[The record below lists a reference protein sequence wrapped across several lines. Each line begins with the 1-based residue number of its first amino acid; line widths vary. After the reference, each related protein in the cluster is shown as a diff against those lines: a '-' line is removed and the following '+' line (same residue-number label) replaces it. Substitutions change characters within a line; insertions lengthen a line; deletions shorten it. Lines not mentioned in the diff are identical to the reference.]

1 MSAKV
6 ADFIIIGAGLTGLSL
21 GWELKQHKSELD
33 IMILDKS
40 ISCGGRMATRRIGDI
55 KFDHG
60 AQFIKNKDVAQ
71 RLINLW
77 QSEGVSRKFPSEW
90 VDAICGKSGI
100 TQLTKSV
107 ASQLDV
113 IYNQKVAVL
122 KNDNSHWTV
131 FTEDG
136 YSYKAKQVLLTT
148 PLPQALEVMQNSNL
162 SFEADLSSVQYSK
175 AIVLLISSDSD
186 VLNSSFNYRENFD
199 EDIFSIISQHAK
211 GNSPSPAWTVVMSA
225 DWSERHFSLPDD
237 QILSEAKKVVEM
249 KLPSL
254 GINNIDLKKWK
265 YGQPEKI
272 WKNLFENPHPGLYL
286 AGDAFGGP
294 SLTGALK
301 SSYGLIRHLTHH
313 E

>member
-6 ADFIIIGAGLTGLSL
+6 ADYIIIGAGLTGLSL
-21 GWELKQHKSELD
+21 GWELKQHNSELD
-33 IMILDKS
+33 ILILDKS
-40 ISCGGRMATRRIGDI
+40 ISCGGRMATRRVGDI

-77 QSEGVSRKFPSEW
+77 QIEGVSRKFPSEL
-90 VDAICGKSGI
+90 VDAICGESGI
-100 TQLTKSV
+100 TQLTKKI
-107 ASQLDV
+107 AGQLDV

-122 KNDNSHWTV
+122 KNDNSHWTA

-136 YSYKAKQVLLTT
+136 YSYRAKQVLLTT

-162 SFEADLSSVQYSK
+162 SFEADLSSVQYST
-175 AIVLLISSDSD
+175 AIVLLISAGND
-186 VLNSSFNYRENFD
+186 LNSSFNYQENFD
-199 EDIFSIISQHAK
+199 QQIFSISSQHAK

-254 GINNIDLKKWK
+254 HIKSIELKKWR
-265 YGQPEKI
+265 YCQPKKI

-301 SSYGLIRHLTHH
+301 SSYGLIRHLTQH

>member
-1 MSAKV
+1 MSVKV
-6 ADFIIIGAGLTGLSL
+6 TDYIIIGAGLTGLSL
-21 GWELKQHKSELD
+21 GWELMQHNSELD
-33 IMILDKS
+33 ILILDKS
-40 ISCGGRMATRRIGDI
+40 KSCGGRMATRRIGEMKI
-55 KFDHG
+55 DHG
-60 AQFIKNKDVAQ
+60 AQFLKNNDVAQ

-77 QSEGVSRKFPSEW
+77 QTEGVSRKFPSDQ
-90 VDAICGKSGI
+90 VDAICGESGI
-100 TQLTKSV
+100 TQLTKSI
-107 ASQLDV
+107 ASHLDV

-122 KNDNSHWTV
+122 KSDSSHWTV

-175 AIVLLISSDSD
+175 AIVLLISAGNDLS
-186 VLNSSFNYRENFD
+186 SSFNYRENFD
-199 EDIFSIISQHAK
+199 EDIFSICSQHAK

-225 DWSERHFSLPDD
+225 DWSGRHFSLPDD

-249 KLPSL
+249 KVPSL
-254 GINNIDLKKWK
+254 RIKSIELKKWR
-265 YGQPEKI
+265 YCQPEKI

-294 SLTGALK
+294 SLTGALI

>member
-1 MSAKV
+1 MSAEV
-6 ADFIIIGAGLTGLSL
+6 ADYIIIGAGLTGLSL
-21 GWELKQHKSELD
+21 GWELQQQNSDLNVL
-33 IMILDKS
+33 ILDKS
-40 ISCGGRMATRRIGDI
+40 KSCGGRMATRRIGET

-60 AQFIKNKDVAQ
+60 AQFIKNKDIAQ

-90 VDAICGKSGI
+90 VDAICGESGI
-100 TQLTKSV
+100 TQLTKNI
-107 ASQLDV
+107 ASHLDV

-122 KNDNSHWTV
+122 KNYNSHWTV

-175 AIVLLISSDSD
+175 SIVLLISAGND
-186 VLNSSFNYRENFD
+186 LNSSFTYHENFD
-199 EDIFSIISQHAK
+199 EQIFSICSQHAK
-211 GNSPSPAWTVVMSA
+211 GNSSSPAWTVVMSA
-225 DWSERHFSLPDD
+225 DWSDRHFSLPDD

-254 GINNIDLKKWK
+254 QIKSIDLKKWR
-265 YGQPEKI
+265 YCQPEKVC
-272 WKNLFENPHPGLYL
+272 KNLFENPHPGLYL

-294 SLTGALK
+294 SLTGALN
-301 SSYGLIRHLTHH
+301 SSYGLLRHLTHH